1 MVHASASTEPRLDPE
16 SARVDQLA
24 REVLRDAYRTFA
36 LERLEVV
43 EEPAHVHVK
52 VRLRRRPEDDV
63 VFVEGDGVGLVDAFF
78 EGVLRAWASEF
89 PSLKT
94 IAVDDFL
101 VSTGFDGARGRRSDA
116 LAVATLKMKNAHG
129 VTCSFERG
137 TTSVTRSCVL
147 VSLDALTFFI
157 NAERAYVQLQLAL
170 KDASDRRRSDLVT
183 RYRQQMS
190 TLVAATSYAELSD
203 KHKTTPP

>member
-1 MVHASASTEPRLDPE
+1 MEQTPASPEPRLDPE

-24 REVLRDAYRTFA
+24 HEVLRDGYRTFS
-36 LERLEVV
+36 LERLELV
-43 EEPAHVHVK
+43 EEPTSVHVK
-52 VRLRRRPEDDV
+52 VRLRRHPENDV
-63 VFVEGDGVGLVDAFF
+63 VDVEGHGVGLVDAFF
-78 EGVLRAWASEF
+78 EGVLRAWAGEF

-94 IAVDDFL
+94 IALEDFS

-137 TTSVTRSCVL
+137 TASVTRSCLL

-157 NAERAYVQLQLAL
+157 NAERAYMQLQLAL
-170 KDASDRRRSDLVT
+170 KDATERRRSDLVT

-203 KHKTTPP
+203 RHR